1 MQTIKAI
8 YDGVNFT
15 PKQPIPFKEKYEVV
29 ITFIKP
35 IIDDLE
41 NSLKLLL
48 EPDMTKKPVLG
59 RFDGLIEIPDNF
71 KEPLDEMKDY
81 M

>member
-8 YDGVNFT
+8 YDGVSFT
-15 PKQPIPFKEKYEVV
+15 PKQPIPINEKYEVV

-35 IIDDLE
+35 IVDDLE